1 MVCLQCNFHL
11 SWSQI
16 ILRRAATMTE
26 VFVLGFPRSTYVHIV
41 RLMLTHKG
49 VSYTFRDLEPEMGSA
64 SHLALHPFDR
74 VPILQ
79 HGDFTV
85 YETSAIATYV
95 DEAFEGPALQ
105 PKDVRARARMNQW
118 ISSVNSYYYPYM
130 IYHVTHERLVYPQL
144 GIASDEKVVAHA
156 LPKVQRAL
164 DVLEKALGHGADY
177 ILGSE
182 LTLADFFMLPSTY
195 AFGLTEEGK
204 AMYPKYPLFCGWR
217 ARMEA
222 LPAVKRFRA
231 ALPPRDPIEHARKW
245 AVSHRPKY

>member
-41 RLMLTHKG
+41 RLILTHKG

-130 IYHVTHERLVYPQL
+130 ICQRSSARSTSWRRRLATGP
-144 GIASDEKVVAHA
+144 ITSSAASSR
-156 LPKVQRAL
+156 LQ
-164 DVLEKALGHGADY
+164 
-177 ILGSE
+177 IS
-182 LTLADFFMLPSTY
+182 S
-195 AFGLTEEGK
+195 
-204 AMYPKYPLFCGWR
+204 CCR
-217 ARMEA
+217 ARM
-222 LPAVKRFRA
+222 
-231 ALPPRDPIEHARKW
+231 H
-245 AVSHRPKY
+245 SG